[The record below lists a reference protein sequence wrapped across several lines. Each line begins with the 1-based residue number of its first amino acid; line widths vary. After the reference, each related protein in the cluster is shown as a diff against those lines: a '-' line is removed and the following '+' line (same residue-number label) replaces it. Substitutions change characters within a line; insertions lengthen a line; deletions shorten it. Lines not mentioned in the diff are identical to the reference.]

1 MDHEALHHSLSERDC
16 RSPKIFKCRM
26 GYHCWNILYT
36 HSFQGCYVG
45 ISKSEYVLRRLHCNL
60 NTGCLKR
67 RTGTSLLAQWIRIRL
82 HRGLIPG
89 PGRFYMPWSTKPVC
103 HNYWAHALQLPKP
116 MCLEPVCSTAREAT
130 AMRSQCTA
138 MKSGPCCLQPE
149 KACMQQWRPSAVK
162 YKINKNCKGRL

>member
-16 RSPKIFKCRM
+16 RSPKILKCGM

-89 PGRFYMPWSTKPVC
+89 PGRFYMPWSSKPVG

-116 MCLEPVCSTAREAT
+116 MCLEPVLRN
-130 AMRSQCTA
+130 MRSHGNEKQCTA
-138 MKSGPCCLQPE
+138 MKSGPCSLQPE
-149 KACMQQWRPSAVK
+149 KACTQQRRPSAVK
-162 YKINKNCKGRL
+162 YKINKNCKGIL